1 MEDAHDGG
9 LGSKI
14 LSEDSAMIDN
24 EVKLELENEVGHL
37 VSEEDGG
44 NQTSERFYILNQESD
59 IDIPYDMEATDH
71 IVQENETQDD
81 GLYIGDKIVQQNA
94 SGTGDITD
102 IRMIASGSGYTTLP
116 TATIDGD
123 RHIGL
128 ENATSSIT
136 SDFSRIEF
144 ETGGTVLNES
154 SFAVL
159 NVTGGTVIPFGEDIG
174 RATSLNII

>member
-14 LSEDSAMIDN
+14 ISEDSAMIDN

-44 NQTSERFYILNQESD
+44 NQTSERFYILNQESE

-81 GLYIGDKIVQQNA
+81 GLYIGDKIVQEN
-94 SGTGDITD
+94 SF
-102 IRMIASGSGYTTLP
+102 
-116 TATIDGD
+116 
-123 RHIGL
+123 RH
-128 ENATSSIT
+128 
-136 SDFSRIEF
+136 R
-144 ETGGTVLNES
+144 
-154 SFAVL
+154 
-159 NVTGGTVIPFGEDIG
+159 
-174 RATSLNII
+174 